1 MGGSMKINIE
11 IECEVDGSNPTEEE
25 VETCILKRISQVIM
39 SEEVSPDNDKW
50 ALIIE
55 SIDVKL
61 N

>member
-1 MGGSMKINIE
+1 MKINIE
-11 IECEVDGSNPTEEE
+11 IECEVDGSNPIEEE
-25 VETCILKRISQVIM
+25 VEACILKRISQVIM